1 MNWQKCVRCN
11 VYFDQ
16 PNYLAT
22 AELCPDCWKYLPHYR
37 LNPDGAIKT
46 QGKKTGIE
54 LPHILKDITFP
65 ELLMYVVGNG
75 ICLLIVIF
83 YLWFK

>member
-1 MNWQKCVRCN
+1 M
-11 VYFDQ
+11 YFDQ

-37 LNPDGAIKT
+37 LKDGSIKT
-46 QGKKTGIE
+46 KEKLGIE

-65 ELLMYVVGNG
+65 EVLLYVIGNG
-75 ICLLIVIF
+75 LCLLVIAY

>member
-22 AELCPDCWKYLPHYR
+22 AELCPDCWKFLPHYK
-37 LNPDGAIKT
+37 LTKGSIKT
-46 QGKKTGIE
+46 KEKSGI
-54 LPHILKDITFP
+54 PHILKDVSFTEI
-65 ELLMYVVGNG
+65 LLYVIGNG
-75 ICLLIVIF
+75 LCLLIIAY

>member
-1 MNWQKCVRCN
+1 MNWQRCVRCN

-37 LNPDGAIKT
+37 LKDGSIKT
-46 QGKKTGIE
+46 KHQEAKIG
-54 LPHILKDITFP
+54 LPHILRDVTLQ
-65 ELLMYVVGNG
+65 EVLLYTVGNG
-75 ICLLIVIF
+75 LCILIVIY

>member
-1 MNWQKCVRCN
+1 MNWQKCIRCS

-22 AELCPDCWKYLPHYR
+22 AELCPDCWKFLPHYR
-37 LNPDGAIKT
+37 MKT
-46 QGKKTGIE
+46 EQTVVKGPTYE
-54 LPHILKDITFP
+54 LPHILRGITLR
-65 ELLMYVVGNG
+65 EALLYTIGNG
-75 ICLLIVIF
+75 LCVLIVIY

>member
-11 VYFDQ
+11 IYFDQ

-22 AELCPDCWKYLPHYR
+22 ASLCPDCWKFLPHY
-37 LNPDGAIKT
+37 KT
-46 QGKKTGIE
+46 VSNQKVSKGPTHK

-65 ELLMYVVGNG
+65 EILMYIIGNG
-75 ICLLIVIF
+75 LCLLIIVY

>member
-1 MNWQKCVRCN
+1 MNWHQCVRCG

-22 AELCPDCWKYLPHYR
+22 AQLCPDCWKYLPHYR

-46 QGKKTGIE
+46 KYE
-54 LPHILKDITFP
+54 EEREWLPHILREITFP
-65 ELLMYVVGNG
+65 EALMYVIGNG
-75 ICLLIVIF
+75 LCLLIVIY